1 MAAGVWDSSQNLST
15 SASNTTDGLSLK
27 ERCARDGR
35 EKMASVGII
44 GLGAYVPPHEM
55 SNADWAEIV
64 ETNDEWITTKT
75 GMKKRRIADKN
86 THTSDLA
93 VEACK
98 RALDDAGLVAS
109 DIDLLILATSS
120 PDVPLSSTA
129 GIVQHKLGC
138 VDCGAFDINAV
149 CAGWVHA
156 LDVGTRYV
164 GTPGYDKVLVVGSEI
179 YSRILNWQDR
189 TTCVLFGDGAG
200 AAVLGEVPEGKG
212 VLGTWL
218 MSDGGGADVIV
229 IPAGGVRTPIPSEG
243 FEEGMQYFHM
253 DGPAVWEFAIE
264 AFPQAVHGALARVDK
279 TIEDV
284 DFVIA
289 HQANI
294 NIIKTGM
301 EKLGLPMSKTF
312 TNLHKYGNIAGA
324 SVPIAMREAMDNGL
338 IKEGDLVVTAAFGGG
353 LAWGAN
359 VIQF

>member
-1 MAAGVWDSSQNLST
+1 
-15 SASNTTDGLSLK
+15 
-27 ERCARDGR
+27 
-35 EKMASVGII
+35 
-44 GLGAYVPPHEM
+44 
-55 SNADWAEIV
+55 
-64 ETNDEWITTKT
+64 
-75 GMKKRRIADKN
+75 
-86 THTSDLA
+86 
-93 VEACK
+93 
-98 RALDDAGLVAS
+98 LVAS

-156 LDVGTRYV
+156 LDIGARYV
-164 GTPGYDKVLVVGSEI
+164 GTPGYDNVLVVGSEI
-179 YSRILNWQDR
+179 YSRILNWKDR

-200 AAVLGEVPEGKG
+200 AAVLGKVPEGKG
-212 VLGTWL
+212 VLGSWM
-218 MSDGGGADVIV
+218 MSDGSGSSVIE
-229 IPAGGVRTPIPSEG
+229 IPAGGTRVPIPSEN

-253 DGPAVWEFAIE
+253 DGRAVWNFAIE
-264 AFPQAVHGALARVDK
+264 AFPQAVHGALARVGK
-279 TIEDV
+279 TIEEV
-284 DFVIA
+284 DFVIP

-312 TNLHKYGNIAGA
+312 TNLHKYGNTAGA
-324 SVPIAMREAMDNGL
+324 SVPIAMREAMDDGL